1 VIITLALGASY
12 DEQLMSRAE
21 RKMLP
26 MIAAN
31 QDSGTMTDDEAKS
44 LLQDHAS
51 CVLAAAPPMA
61 QAQQLRNE
69 KIYQLLTG
77 STCTFAPRRRIDDCN
92 LLQFETCGHVSKATA
107 VAPSDGKRVSRMP
120 KKTPRKATLTL
131 AEYTQQARDKKAKK
145 SLKESKAAEKKAA
158 KAAKKQLKELKAQ
171 EKAARKAA
179 AKKGKKKASDSEEEL
194 SDSESALSETEE
206 ELSDSELAL
215 SDSELA
221 LSEPE
226 LALSE
231 PELALSEP
239 ELALS
244 EPEEE
249 LSDVNDAVSK
259 NNQGKTEPATPSSS
273 RVGMD
278 ARKRKRA
285 EQAQDDDV
293 ASTSAGPMPKMAKQ
307 APRGRA
313 SRGLVPPSRLLPRR
327 AAARR

>member
-1 VIITLALGASY
+1 MIITLALGASY

-231 PELALSEP
+231 PE
-239 ELALS
+239 
-244 EPEEE
+244 EE